1 MSHNSFQT
9 MKVWSI
15 CTNSLTTLFCCMFLI
30 WQLIIAK
37 LFWVVV
43 FFRDYKFLFFFQ
55 EERIYLRVLLPF
67 GSKEQEQPLFFS
79 KVCSSITVN
88 IHYYLY
94 NSPSHSRI
102 LIGSHLWSI
111 RGQRHDWCHQSFFL
125 LHFEM
130 AECSEN

>member
-15 CTNSLTTLFCCMFLI
+15 CMNSLTTLFCCMFLI

-43 FFRDYKFLFFFQ
+43 FFRDYKCFFFFQ

-125 LHFEM
+125 LHFKM
-130 AECSEN
+130 AERSEN